1 MFNPTAKQW
10 YERAYQLHYK
20 FKDYKEAYATYLLI
34 TRGYSKE
41 QEAKYALQQM
51 ENIKKSR
58 EYSEKIEE
66 YAAWFADSF
75 CDMEKVVHHVIHYIE
90 QETEQFPAENRIECN
105 LAVLSKDE
113 KNLYCC
119 KYGRITKQIQ
129 SMVESFNIEQ
139 KIAVIKEF
147 IDDILSGEPVY
158 IIPLNSIVYYQDKG
172 DVAYSTSISGGGGSS
187 KSMSLGGTVLG
198 GLLFGEAGAII
209 GSRAGT
215 GVHINE
221 VQSET
226 IEHDN
231 RYVTLRYQDKIK
243 GYVDIQLGYDTYDA
257 LNKLIPDKE
266 YSYVSLNK
274 EPIALDSKKIE
285 QQKSFPEIP
294 VKQLRQLKELLDDG
308 IITQSD
314 FDAKKKQLLEI

>member
-10 YERAYQLHYK
+10 YDRAYQLHYK
-20 FKDYKEAYATYLLI
+20 FKNYKEAYATYLLI
-34 TRGYSKE
+34 VQGYPEE
-41 QEAKYALQQM
+41 QEAKYAFQQM
-51 ENIKKSR
+51 ENIKNAR
-58 EYSEKIEE
+58 EYSEEIEE
-66 YAAWFADSF
+66 YALWFADSF
-75 CDMEKVVHHVIHYIE
+75 CNMEKVVYRVIDYIE
-90 QETEQFPAENRIECN
+90 QETEKFPVENRIECN
-105 LAVLSKDE
+105 LVVLSKDE

-119 KYGRITKQIQ
+119 KYGRITKQIK
-129 SMVESFNIEQ
+129 SMVDSLNIEQ
-139 KIAVIKEF
+139 KITIIKEF
-147 IDDILSGEPVY
+147 IDNILSGEPVY
-158 IIPLNSIVYYQDKG
+158 IIPLNNIVYYQDKG
-172 DVAYSTSISGGGGSS
+172 DLTYSTSISGGGGSS
-187 KSMSLGGTVLG
+187 KSMSIGGSVLG

-231 RYVTLRYQDKIK
+231 RYVILRYQDKIK
-243 GYVDIQLGYDTYDA
+243 GYVDIQLDYDTYDA

-274 EPIALDSKKIE
+274 ETVALESGQIE
-285 QQKSFPEIP
+285 QQKSFDEIP

-314 FDAKKKQLLEI
+314 FDAKKKQLLGI